1 MKRQARFMSS
11 VGGLVHLAHAPPI
24 MTIADSDEEWA
35 GALDQ
40 ALDEEADDVVHVPFT
55 CWNDQCARLDANLY
69 KPPVNG
75 ADICMTCFYELQL
88 ERFQPWIE
96 MDSTDTIDMPPKK
109 SMLVCQMVHPK
120 NVRRRYGSG
129 ERSLNR

>member
-55 CWNDQCARLDANLY
+55 CWNDQCARLDANLIFIG
-69 KPPVNG
+69 KS
-75 ADICMTCFYELQL
+75 F
-88 ERFQPWIE
+88 
-96 MDSTDTIDMPPKK
+96 DSHKLCIQNQAKGKCKSIRAAPKH
-109 SMLVCQMVHPK
+109 VF
-120 NVRRRYGSG
+120 
-129 ERSLNR
+129 